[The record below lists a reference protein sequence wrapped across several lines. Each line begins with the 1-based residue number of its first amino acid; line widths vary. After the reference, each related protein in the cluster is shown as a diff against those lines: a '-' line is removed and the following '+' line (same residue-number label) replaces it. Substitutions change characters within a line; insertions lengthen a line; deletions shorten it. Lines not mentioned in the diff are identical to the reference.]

1 MRQPLQPL
9 TRDDSQVIKGLAIL
23 LMIMHHVLIPE
34 FYLNAWSSLNG
45 FVCIHIRMCGK
56 LCVGIFAFVTAYGYA
71 FTERR
76 DLKYSLNHIVRLLKI
91 YWPICIFTV
100 ILSVLYS
107 HQFDLKEVLLNLF
120 GLSNKYNCANWY
132 VYFYIYSML
141 ILPLI
146 AKLIDS
152 FKVRSLLVIVLLCG
166 ITCSILEPVDIRW
179 VRILCACL
187 FYTPV
192 LVAGYFFGKIDW
204 STVKYKFSVMD
215 LILILAFGLIVSALF
230 YAFFKGFTPFTFTAP
245 MVIFSVAALFR
256 RLDLP
261 HLYGFLKRLGQLSSY
276 MWFIHAI
283 FFSTKTRMIFQQ
295 QSFWPDN
302 IILVYL
308 FVTVI
313 SFVIATLIV
322 KIKSSLK
329 TM

>member
-1 MRQPLQPL
+1 MRQSLQPL
-9 TRDDSQVIKGLAIL
+9 TRDDSQAVKGLAIL

-34 FYLNAWSSLNG
+34 FYINPWPPLSG
-45 FVCIHIRMCGK
+45 FVCIHLRMCGK

-76 DLKYSLNHIVRLLKI
+76 DFKYSMCHIIRLLKI
-91 YWPICIFTV
+91 YWPIYIFTV
-100 ILSVLYS
+100 ILSVLWS
-107 HQFDLKEVLLNLF
+107 HQFDFKEIMLNLF
-120 GLSNKYNCANWY
+120 GLSHKYNCANWY

-146 AKLIDS
+146 AKLMDS
-152 FKVRSLLVIVLLCG
+152 FKVRGLLAIVLLCG

-179 VRILCACL
+179 VRILCDCL
-187 FYTPV
+187 FYSPV
-192 LVAGYFFGKIDW
+192 LVAGFFLGKINW
-204 STVKYKFSVMD
+204 SIVKYKFSVMD

-230 YAFFKGFTPFTFTAP
+230 YAFFNGFTPFTFTAP
-245 MVIFSVAALFR
+245 MVIFSMAALFK

-261 HLYGFLKRLGQLSSY
+261 QLYGFLKKLGQLSSY
-276 MWFIHAI
+276 MWFIHAV

-313 SFVIATLIV
+313 SFVIAILIV